1 MLLPQRA
8 LSAFCERALTAHSM
22 TFLPTLATTVDRGS
36 ARTKLLSLTF
46 NGGPDPD
53 TTPALLEA
61 LRDYKATATFFI
73 TADRAG
79 AYPKLVRDIYD
90 EGHEVRACVRVCV
103 GVCGCVREV

>member
-1 MLLPQRA
+1 MCVAHTFSCTLQRA

-22 TFLPTLATTVDRGS
+22 TFLPTLALTVDRGS

-61 LRDYKATATFFI
+61 LRVYEATATFFI

-79 AYPKLVRDIYD
+79 AYPKLVRDIFD
-90 EGHEVRACVRVCV
+90 EGHEVR
-103 GVCGCVREV
+103 GC